1 MAVQVQIWAL
11 SALVHSAHVRGTN
24 PSPPPAN
31 QRTPTSE
38 AADVIRILSDRLT
51 HTQTHRHTDTQDKV
65 LLLYFMAGTV

>member
-11 SALVHSAHVRGTN
+11 SALVHSAYVRGTN

-51 HTQTHRHTDTQDKV
+51 QTHRHTDTQDKV